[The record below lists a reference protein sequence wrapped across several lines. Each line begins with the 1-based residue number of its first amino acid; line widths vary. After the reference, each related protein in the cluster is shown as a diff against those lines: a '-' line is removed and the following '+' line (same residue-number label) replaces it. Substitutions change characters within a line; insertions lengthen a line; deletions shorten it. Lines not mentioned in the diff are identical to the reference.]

1 MKLIMQE
8 IKANVE
14 LSLHRRFK
22 TEELGVG
29 GGGEPERPEEHSS

>member
-1 MKLIMQE
+1 MQE

-14 LSLHRRFK
+14 LSLHRGVK
-22 TEELGVG
+22 TEELGVRGG